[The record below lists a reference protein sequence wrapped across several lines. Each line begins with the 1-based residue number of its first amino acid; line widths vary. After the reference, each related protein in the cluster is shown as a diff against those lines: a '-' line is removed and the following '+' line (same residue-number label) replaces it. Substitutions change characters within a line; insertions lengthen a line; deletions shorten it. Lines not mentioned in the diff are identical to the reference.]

1 MQRPDM
7 SRGRFLE
14 ICTQRQLVKPIS
26 LLPCCDRSIA
36 VTMDYVAYEFH

>member
-1 MQRPDM
+1 MQTSDM

-26 LLPCCDRSIA
+26 LLPRSIA
-36 VTMDYVAYEFH
+36 VAMDYVAYEFH